1 MYKKINNTIQS
12 FNPATKELI
21 GEIKITTSNEI
32 KLLVQKCKES
42 FLIWSSYSYNRRSKA
57 MNELANLLESN
68 AEELAIL
75 MTKEMGRP
83 LSESFPEVI
92 KSIKFIRFFAQNAE
106 KMLSDFIIRE
116 VPEKNVK
123 IIAEPYGV
131 AALIKPWNM
140 PLQTPIWSMAPA
152 LMAGNAVVF
161 KPSENTL
168 LVAKELEKLIN
179 KCDLIPK
186 NLVGFIY
193 GDKEQGIQLLKENI
207 DMVSFTG
214 SVNAGKSIAKQ
225 VSDRFIK
232 TSLELGGKDP
242 MIVFNDAN
250 IDFAA
255 MAAVWGSTTN
265 CGQFCSSVERVY
277 VEESIYDEFIEKV
290 KILLQEIKVG
300 SLASDFLLRANDI
313 NIFRCYIDGLNIA
326 SSISEFDACKNLYD
340 NFDVISI
347 YGFENL
353 IFSLEEISNCYCNP
367 PTHNFIPRG
376 RDLLTISL
384 AYPVAQ
390 HYKCGYISHSCE
402 RDLWEGN
409 IFVNGKSIPLHDSQ
423 SKLVMLPL
431 NKQMKVSTDIHVF
444 SPIAG
449 MYEIYILK
457 WIIMKYPDKF
467 KLIQSCFYGSWCG
480 ECSKCL
486 RYYLVEKYCGVNL
499 LKFKNNPELQI
510 PNLVRKLVQDNYE
523 YGFSKELK
531 FLLGIKEDEE
541 DLFLPIRDSLFPEF
555 LRKCNLK

>member
-300 SLASDFLLRANDI
+300 NGLDEKIEMGPVVNENQYSKILNQIDDAIKKGARIITGGGNYKTGELSNGWFIQPTLIVDLTEDMVIVNEETFGPIVKILSFSCIDEAIEKSNNSVYGLGASVITQDVEKAN
-313 NIFRCYIDGLNIA
+313 Y
-326 SSISEFDACKNLYD
+326 
-340 NFDVISI
+340 
-347 YGFENL
+347 
-353 IFSLEEISNCYCNP
+353 
-367 PTHNFIPRG
+367 
-376 RDLLTISL
+376 
-384 AYPVAQ
+384 VAQ
-390 HYKCGYISHSCE
+390 KLDTGMVWINEPLLSNEYCPWIARKNSGMGYE
-402 RDLWEGN
+402 L
-409 IFVNGKSIPLHDSQ
+409 
-423 SKLVMLPL
+423 
-431 NKQMKVSTDIHVF
+431 
-444 SPIAG
+444 
-449 MYEIYILK
+449 
-457 WIIMKYPDKF
+457 
-467 KLIQSCFYGSWCG
+467 G
-480 ECSKCL
+480 E
-486 RYYLVEKYCGVNL
+486 
-499 LKFKNNPELQI
+499 
-510 PNLVRKLVQDNYE
+510 
-523 YGFSKELK
+523 
-531 FLLGIKEDEE
+531 LGI
-541 DLFLPIRDSLFPEF
+541 REF
-555 LRKCNLK
+555 VKLKIINSQYENNDKSRSWWYPYN

>member
-1 MYKKINNTIQS
+1 MTKTACSISTDITLNINKDTIILSYNVLFNDGSKLNDSIVVKYPFCLLEPFNILIIKNYFEIFLSQLFLCNGALTLYCNSDEVLYYKSICDSLYAIRNYEEESNIQFGKIL
-12 FNPATKELI
+12 KEDLVCD
-21 GEIKITTSNEI
+21 KYNI
-32 KLLVQKCKES
+32 KLEQ
-42 FLIWSSYSYNRRSKA
+42 
-57 MNELANLLESN
+57 
-68 AEELAIL
+68 
-75 MTKEMGRP
+75 
-83 LSESFPEVI
+83 
-92 KSIKFIRFFAQNAE
+92 
-106 KMLSDFIIRE
+106 
-116 VPEKNVK
+116 KNVLN
-123 IIAEPYGV
+123 
-131 AALIKPWNM
+131 LI
-140 PLQTPIWSMAPA
+140 S
-152 LMAGNAVVF
+152 
-161 KPSENTL
+161 
-168 LVAKELEKLIN
+168 
-179 KCDLIPK
+179 
-186 NLVGFIY
+186 
-193 GDKEQGIQLLKENI
+193 
-207 DMVSFTG
+207 
-214 SVNAGKSIAKQ
+214 
-225 VSDRFIK
+225 
-232 TSLELGGKDP
+232 GGKD
-242 MIVFNDAN
+242 
-250 IDFAA
+250 
-255 MAAVWGSTTN
+255 
-265 CGQFCSSVERVY
+265 
-277 VEESIYDEFIEKV
+277 
-290 KILLQEIKVG
+290 